1 MQVEQTKTKLD
12 TELKRLKK
20 ELENT
25 KTSNSTKI
33 NDLTREVSELK
44 KEKEKLLSQVDQE
57 KESKESEVATLK
69 KKINALEKT
78 GLNTKRMNELRQTY
92 NEKIL
97 SKLLHY
103 GDTRYIRNVYI
114 R

>member
-12 TELKRLKK
+12 SELKRLKK

-33 NDLTREVSELK
+33 NDLTSEVAELK
-44 KEKEKLLSQVDQE
+44 KEREKLLSQIDEE
-57 KESKESEVATLK
+57 KESKESELATLK
-69 KKINALEKT
+69 KKISTLEKT
-78 GLNTKRMNELRQTY
+78 GMNTKRMNEMRHTY

-97 SKLLHY
+97 SKLHFTMVVWKMSEKL
-103 GDTRYIRNVYI
+103 T
-114 R
+114 